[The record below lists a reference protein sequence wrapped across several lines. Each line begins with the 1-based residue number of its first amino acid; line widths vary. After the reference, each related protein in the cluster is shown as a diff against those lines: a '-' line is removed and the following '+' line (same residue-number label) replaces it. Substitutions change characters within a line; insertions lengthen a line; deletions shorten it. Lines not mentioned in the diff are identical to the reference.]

1 MNPEHES
8 VEILKQINEKMDI
21 LMRFFLDKNDV
32 PVRVPP
38 QVPVRVPP
46 QVPVR
51 VPPQNKNADCDI
63 LTFAQ
68 IIIKGKF
75 YLMNCRGDLLTE
87 QYEWVGRYN
96 QATKTIDTTFPQP
109 RNLLKGGRRKTRSK
123 KRRN

>member
-38 QVPVRVPP
+38 Q
-46 QVPVR
+46 
-51 VPPQNKNADCDI
+51 NKNAECDI
-63 LTFAQ
+63 LAFAP
-68 IIIKGKF
+68 IIIKGKP
-75 YLMNCRGDLLTE
+75 YIMNCRGDLFTE
-87 QYEWVGRYN
+87 QYEWLGRYN
-96 QATKTIDTTFPQP
+96 QATKTIDTTFPKP